1 MIIFHSLFKYDTEEI
16 MINKILMSLLLSGL
30 VYSQQQID
38 IPWPTL
44 ANSPWPMVKHD
55 PQFTG
60 RSPYKGP
67 QSATIWWEKDMEYG
81 IFSGPVIGEDRDV
94 YFGSYYVYADN
105 FYSYSNSGDLNW
117 VYESGSNRSTASGI
131 IIDSSNTI
139 YFGSRDSC
147 LYALNPDGTFK
158 WKYKT
163 SGFIVQEVIPN
174 IDLVGNIYITNFIF
188 DPTEPDRGEFYCIK
202 PNGTLNWK
210 VMYDNGFAFKSPV
223 FSPDGNT
230 IYIAGVDSNLF
241 ALNLDGSIKW
251 KFSCGNV
258 LRSPMVDSNGN
269 IYFIPKE
276 IPQYLYSL
284 MPDGNVRWQYF
295 IQDIGSLDLYSIPAI
310 DTKGNI
316 YAIALDTTCCAYNH
330 MLISLDYDGIIR
342 WKYIFQDYETDDFWQ
357 PLICDSEGTV
367 YVGSTNGY
375 CYYAIS
381 SSGEL
386 MWRLPLYEQP
396 QQVDNTGA
404 IADDGTLYLGVHNAS
419 ILQGQIKTL
428 LAIRDTVTSVPIG
441 NASDLRYSLKQNYPN
456 PFNSLTHIRY
466 SIIKSSNVLLKVF
479 DILGN
484 EVATLVNVYQNLGE
498 YDVLFEANDL
508 SSGIYFYTLSSGN
521 FTATKKLILLK

>member
-1 MIIFHSLFKYDTEEI
+1 MIS
-16 MINKILMSLLLSGL
+16 KILIPLLLSTL
-30 VYSQQQID
+30 IYSQQQVD
-38 IPWPTL
+38 ILWPTL

-67 QSATIWWEKDMEYG
+67 QSATIWWERDMEYG
-81 IFSGPVIGEDRDV
+81 IFSGPVIGEDRNL
-94 YFGSYYVYADN
+94 YFGSYYIHTDI
-105 FYSYSNSGDLNW
+105 FYSYSGDGDLKW
-117 VYESGSNRSTASGI
+117 VYETGSNRPPQSGI
-131 IIDSSNTI
+131 LIDSSNTI

-147 LYALNPDGTFK
+147 IYALNPDGTFK

-174 IDLVGNIYITNFIF
+174 IDLAGNIYITNFIF
-188 DPTEPDRGEFYCIK
+188 DPAEPDRGELYCIK

-251 KFSCGNV
+251 KFSCGNI
-258 LRSPMVDSNGN
+258 LRAPMIDSNGN
-269 IYFIPKE
+269 IYFISKE

-295 IQDIGSLDLYSIPAI
+295 IQNIGFLDLYSIPTI
-310 DTKGNI
+310 DTKGNL
-316 YAIALDTTCCAYNH
+316 YAIALDTTCCDYYP
-330 MLISLDYDGIIR
+330 MLISLDYDGVLR
-342 WKYIFQDYETDDFWQ
+342 WKYIFQDYETDDFRQ

-375 CYYAIS
+375 SYYAIS

-386 MWRLPLYEQP
+386 IWRLPLIKIL

-404 IADDGTLYLGVHNAS
+404 IAPDGTLYLGVHNIS
-419 ILQGQIKTL
+419 LLQSQIKTL
-428 LAIRDTVTSVPIG
+428 IEIRDTVTSVEY
-441 NASDLRYSLKQNYPN
+441 NDSRVLSYALEQNYPN
-456 PFNSLTHIRY
+456 PFNSSTNIKY
-466 SIIKSSNVLLKVF
+466 SIPQSGKVTIKVYDLMGREVTTLL
-479 DILGN
+479 DR
-484 EVATLVNVYQNLGE
+484 YQESGS
-498 YDVLFEANDL
+498 YDVIFQSDDL
-508 SSGIYFYTLSSGN
+508 SSGIYFYKLEAGN
-521 FTATKKLILLK
+521 FIATKKLIFLK